1 MSMIVV
7 EAQSFVPDRIVLGAP
22 CAVPAGDCIAV
33 AGACVSSTVTLTGET
48 AGAAAYSIVR
58 GSEKLLETLYIVV
71 KRAAERICRTVCC
84 KFRHYCQRVK
94 SAVPQ
99 VRLCFLR
106 L

>member
-1 MSMIVV
+1 MIVV
-7 EAQSFVPDRIVLGAP
+7 EAQGFTPDQAVLGAQ
-22 CAVPAGDCIAV
+22 CAIPAGDCIAV
-33 AGACVSSTVTLTGET
+33 AGACVSSSVTLTGKA
-48 AGAAAYSIVR
+48 AGKAAYSIVR

-71 KRAAERICRTVCC
+71 KRAAVCVCRAVNR